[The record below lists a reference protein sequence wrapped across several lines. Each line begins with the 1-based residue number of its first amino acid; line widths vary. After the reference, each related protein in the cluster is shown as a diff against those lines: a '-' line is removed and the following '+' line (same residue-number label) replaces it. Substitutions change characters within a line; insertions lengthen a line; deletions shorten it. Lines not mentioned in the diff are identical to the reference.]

1 MFKCPKCGERTVT
14 YATKRTTVEF
24 VYGRYR
30 RCPTCGTKF
39 TTIERLSDAEK
50 EVYNE
55 GFNAAIRKLGE
66 VVKGLSNDTR
76 RMGNA
81 DDTQRTEY

>member
-14 YATKRTTVEF
+14 YATNRTTGEF

-39 TTIERLSDAEK
+39 ATIERLEGEEK
-50 EVYNE
+50 KAFTE
-55 GFNAAIRKLGE
+55 GYKTALKRLGE
-66 VVKGLSNDTR
+66 I
-76 RMGNA
+76 A
-81 DDTQRTEY
+81 DKMSKIGAKR

>member
-14 YATKRTTVEF
+14 YATKRTTGEF

-39 TTIERLSDAEK
+39 ATIERLMDADEEMYPTPKKAFLDGYKTALAKIGEVAEK
-50 EVYNE
+50 MATIKRYV
-55 GFNAAIRKLGE
+55 
-66 VVKGLSNDTR
+66 T
-76 RMGNA
+76 
-81 DDTQRTEY
+81 